1 MLKDARIG
9 IANARATLY
18 HSYYLQH
25 NPLSTRPSQ
34 APQLFSKTPDRAS
47 KSSKENATVVP
58 TMCSPIGLYGPS
70 TTFKP
75 LSSPNPQRQR
85 KNGNGKLAG
94 LGGDCTTQDSCLN
107 SRAGKQLQCG
117 ILDYMYEAVERVT
130 VVCLIRGN
138 AVLCC
143 GLCMPRERWI
153 V

>member
-9 IANARATLY
+9 NANARATLY

-25 NPLSTRPSQ
+25 NPLSTRPSL
-34 APQLFSKTPDRAS
+34 APHLFSRTPDRAS

-58 TMCSPIGLYGPS
+58 TMCSPISLHGAS

-75 LSSPNPQRQR
+75 LSSSIPQRQR
-85 KNGNGKLAG
+85 KNGNGKLAR

-107 SRAGKQLQCG
+107 SRASKQLQYG
-117 ILDYMYEAVERVT
+117 ILDYMYEVVERVT
-130 VVCLIRGN
+130 VVCLIRGYG
-138 AVLCC
+138 VLCC